1 MFLSIH
7 CLKKKKD
14 YSLLLKSIYLLTYS
28 VCTSLSSGAQGLQSC
43 LQHVGSSS
51 LTRGGTQAPALGAWS
66 LSRWTT
72 RNSSEFVCLFLI
84 SSHCNHKRPSE
95 PFLKR

>member
-1 MFLSIH
+1 MLSGSDLEVRVFVFEH
-7 CLKKKKD
+7 SLLKKKKD

-28 VCTSLSSGAQGLQSC
+28 VCTSLSSGAQGLRSC

-66 LSRWTT
+66 LSR
-72 RNSSEFVCLFLI
+72 
-84 SSHCNHKRPSE
+84 
-95 PFLKR
+95 